1 MTSPLPLTI
10 GTSSPSV
17 NPTGPAVP
25 DTTPV
30 KETNRNVN
38 KELGSKGDNKKDM
51 ADEIDERSVEVG
63 YSEFIKKF
71 CEHTNELSNVKFKEI
86 QAATRG
92 FFQNLKHIV
101 DNTKESETYSIL
113 VRRFSSFPSR
123 ILTAIPASGIR
134 LHHLHTQTSSSLYT
148 CGSRRLCQKQRVRLR
163 QTTPNP
169 LRFCTSYRTNVER
182 TTWI

>member
-123 ILTAIPASGIR
+123 VFTF
-134 LHHLHTQTSSSLYT
+134 
-148 CGSRRLCQKQRVRLR
+148 LR
-163 QTTPNP
+163 TPFLEHYP
-169 LRFCTSYRTNVER
+169 PGAFEWFRFCSQRYCRFQIKQYTRDS
-182 TTWI
+182 